1 MNLTLKGKN
10 ALVLGS
16 TKGIGFGIAKALL
29 DQGARVG
36 IVGRIR
42 SDAEKIARTLSS
54 AAGGFGCDT
63 SNSEQIDKLFEGFC
77 SKFGPPNILVLNGGG
92 PPPGKA
98 QGVSSEQ
105 WRNSFDSMFVNLV
118 RLADLTI
125 PSMIDAQNGRII
137 SIISS
142 GVIEPIP
149 NLAISNTIRP
159 ALVGWSKTL
168 ANEIGTHGITVNCVA
183 PGRIATDRLKEL
195 DANNAKRSGRTVEDV
210 QIASKGRIPVGR
222 YGTPEE
228 FASPVAFLASE
239 EASFITGSVIRVDGG
254 QITSTI

>member
-1 MNLTLKGKN
+1 MDLSLKGKS

-16 TKGIGFGIAKALL
+16 TKGIGYGIAKVLL

-36 IVGRIR
+36 IVGRDR
-42 SDAEKIARTLSS
+42 SNAEKVAENLSDD
-54 AAGGFGCDT
+54 AAGFGCDT
-63 SNSEQIDKLFEGFC
+63 SKAEQINNLYGDFY
-77 SKFGPPNILVLNGGG
+77 SKFGSPNILVLNGGG

-98 QGVSSEQ
+98 QGISSEQ
-105 WRNSFDSMFVNLV
+105 WRNSFEGMFVNLV
-118 RLADLTI
+118 RLADLAI
-125 PSMIDAQNGRII
+125 PKMIEAQYGRII

-159 ALVGWSKTL
+159 ALVGWCKTL
-168 ANEIGTHGITVNCVA
+168 ANEIGAHGITVNCVA

-210 QIASKGRIPVGR
+210 QIASQGRIPVGR
-222 YGTPEE
+222 YGTTEE
-228 FASPVAFLASE
+228 FASPGAFLASE